1 MELAL
6 YDLSLLIVGGLDLA
20 MAIGLLVNNY
30 AYRHYPVYHRSRVL
44 TAVFFAVF
52 GIGLLLHYHFHWRQT
67 CPPMAMALSLTY
79 FHIAGVAIT
88 WSHTSLLNPRYLSR
102 RVVARDVAFLIIG
115 LSAYWLTTVGVYIF
129 LLHATLM
136 TYDFYSTYY
145 HLNRHSFPTLGK
157 VGGRAIFRWMLLS
170 CHLIIFFGIGSIDI
184 LCPSPKV
191 VSMLSEDAPKI
202 LRTRYP
208 AQFQRSGRV
217 SLPAGDSLIGEFL
230 PQDEFGTRAAVHV
243 SAADEQDTLHG
254 TIWLVIAFNTYPTNQ
269 RLRCTC

>member
-102 RVVARDVAFLIIG
+102 RVVARDAAFLAIG
-115 LSAYWLTTVGVYIF
+115 LPAYWLTTAGVYIF

-170 CHLIIFFGIGSIDI
+170 CHLIIFFGIGSIVFTYLLPTAI
-184 LCPSPKV
+184 WPYSVLLCVGGLVFIYIYYSISEYGTV
-191 VSMLSEDAPKI
+191 IDSATNAVEDAE
-202 LRTRYP
+202 
-208 AQFQRSGRV
+208 
-217 SLPAGDSLIGEFL
+217 D
-230 PQDEFGTRAAVHV
+230 
-243 SAADEQDTLHG
+243 
-254 TIWLVIAFNTYPTNQ
+254 
-269 RLRCTC
+269 

>member
-1 MELAL
+1 M
-6 YDLSLLIVGGLDLA
+6 IVGGLDLA

-102 RVVARDVAFLIIG
+102 RVVARDVAFLAIG
-115 LSAYWLTTVGVYIF
+115 LPAYWLTTVGVYIF

-170 CHLIIFFGIGSIDI
+170 CHLIIFFGIGSIVFTYLLPTAI
-184 LCPSPKV
+184 WPYSVLLCVGGLVFIYIYYSISEYGTV
-191 VSMLSEDAPKI
+191 IDSATNAVEDAE
-202 LRTRYP
+202 
-208 AQFQRSGRV
+208 
-217 SLPAGDSLIGEFL
+217 D
-230 PQDEFGTRAAVHV
+230 
-243 SAADEQDTLHG
+243 
-254 TIWLVIAFNTYPTNQ
+254 
-269 RLRCTC
+269 

>member
-1 MELAL
+1 M
-6 YDLSLLIVGGLDLA
+6 
-20 MAIGLLVNNY
+20 
-30 AYRHYPVYHRSRVL
+30 L

-145 HLNRHSFPTLGK
+145 HLNRHSFPTLGE

-170 CHLIIFFGIGSIDI
+170 CHLIIFFGIGSIVFTYLLPTAI
-184 LCPSPKV
+184 WPYSVLLCVGGLVFIYIYYSISEYGTV
-191 VSMLSEDAPKI
+191 IDSATNAVEDAE
-202 LRTRYP
+202 
-208 AQFQRSGRV
+208 
-217 SLPAGDSLIGEFL
+217 D
-230 PQDEFGTRAAVHV
+230 
-243 SAADEQDTLHG
+243 
-254 TIWLVIAFNTYPTNQ
+254 
-269 RLRCTC
+269 

>member
-6 YDLSLLIVGGLDLA
+6 YDLSLLIVGGLELA

-115 LSAYWLTTVGVYIF
+115 LPAYWLTTVGVYIF

-170 CHLIIFFGIGSIDI
+170 CHLIIFFGIGSIVFTYLLPTAI
-184 LCPSPKV
+184 WPYSVLLCVGGLVFIYIYYSISEYGTV
-191 VSMLSEDAPKI
+191 IDSATNAVEDAE
-202 LRTRYP
+202 
-208 AQFQRSGRV
+208 
-217 SLPAGDSLIGEFL
+217 D
-230 PQDEFGTRAAVHV
+230 
-243 SAADEQDTLHG
+243 
-254 TIWLVIAFNTYPTNQ
+254 
-269 RLRCTC
+269 

>member
-1 MELAL
+1 M
-6 YDLSLLIVGGLDLA
+6 SLLIVGGLDLA

-145 HLNRHSFPTLGK
+145 HLNRHSFPTLGE

-170 CHLIIFFGIGSIDI
+170 CHLIIFFGIGSIVFTYLLPTAI
-184 LCPSPKV
+184 WPYSVLLCVGGLVFIYIYYSISEYGTV
-191 VSMLSEDAPKI
+191 IDSATNAVEDAE
-202 LRTRYP
+202 
-208 AQFQRSGRV
+208 
-217 SLPAGDSLIGEFL
+217 D
-230 PQDEFGTRAAVHV
+230 
-243 SAADEQDTLHG
+243 
-254 TIWLVIAFNTYPTNQ
+254 
-269 RLRCTC
+269 

>member
-6 YDLSLLIVGGLDLA
+6 YDLSLLIVGALDLA

-102 RVVARDVAFLIIG
+102 RVVARDVAFLAIG
-115 LSAYWLTTVGVYIF
+115 LPAYWLTTVGVYIF

-170 CHLIIFFGIGSIDI
+170 CHLIIFFGIGSIVFTYLLPTAI
-184 LCPSPKV
+184 WPYSVLLCVGGLVFIYIYYSISEYGTV
-191 VSMLSEDAPKI
+191 IDSATNAVEDAE
-202 LRTRYP
+202 
-208 AQFQRSGRV
+208 
-217 SLPAGDSLIGEFL
+217 D
-230 PQDEFGTRAAVHV
+230 
-243 SAADEQDTLHG
+243 
-254 TIWLVIAFNTYPTNQ
+254 
-269 RLRCTC
+269 

>member
-1 MELAL
+1 M
-6 YDLSLLIVGGLDLA
+6 IVGGLDLA

-102 RVVARDVAFLIIG
+102 RVVARDVAFLAIG
-115 LSAYWLTTVGVYIF
+115 LPAYWLTAAGVYIF

-145 HLNRHSFPTLGK
+145 HLNRHSFPTLGE

-170 CHLIIFFGIGSIDI
+170 CHLIIFFGIGSIVFTYLLPTAI
-184 LCPSPKV
+184 WPYSVLLCVGGLVFIYIYYSISEYGTV
-191 VSMLSEDAPKI
+191 IDSATNAVEDAK
-202 LRTRYP
+202 
-208 AQFQRSGRV
+208 
-217 SLPAGDSLIGEFL
+217 D
-230 PQDEFGTRAAVHV
+230 
-243 SAADEQDTLHG
+243 
-254 TIWLVIAFNTYPTNQ
+254 
-269 RLRCTC
+269 

>member
-6 YDLSLLIVGGLDLA
+6 YDLSLLIVGALDLA

-145 HLNRHSFPTLGK
+145 HLNRHSFPTLGE

-170 CHLIIFFGIGSIDI
+170 CHLIIFFGIGSIVFTYLLPTAVWPYSVL
-184 LCPSPKV
+184 LCVGGLVFIYIYYSISEYGTV
-191 VSMLSEDAPKI
+191 IDSATNAVEDAE
-202 LRTRYP
+202 
-208 AQFQRSGRV
+208 
-217 SLPAGDSLIGEFL
+217 D
-230 PQDEFGTRAAVHV
+230 
-243 SAADEQDTLHG
+243 
-254 TIWLVIAFNTYPTNQ
+254 
-269 RLRCTC
+269 

>member
-1 MELAL
+1 M
-6 YDLSLLIVGGLDLA
+6 IVGGLDLA

-115 LSAYWLTTVGVYIF
+115 LPAYWLTTVGVYIF

-145 HLNRHSFPTLGK
+145 HRNRHSFPTLGE

-170 CHLIIFFGIGSIDI
+170 CHLIIFFGIGSIVFTYLLPTAVWPYSVL
-184 LCPSPKV
+184 LCVGGLVFIYIYYSISEYGTV
-191 VSMLSEDAPKI
+191 IDSATNAVEDAE
-202 LRTRYP
+202 
-208 AQFQRSGRV
+208 
-217 SLPAGDSLIGEFL
+217 D
-230 PQDEFGTRAAVHV
+230 
-243 SAADEQDTLHG
+243 
-254 TIWLVIAFNTYPTNQ
+254 
-269 RLRCTC
+269 

>member
-1 MELAL
+1 M
-6 YDLSLLIVGGLDLA
+6 SLLIVGGLDLA

-115 LSAYWLTTVGVYIF
+115 LPAYWLTTAGVYIF

-170 CHLIIFFGIGSIDI
+170 CHLIIFFGIGSIVFTYLLPTAI
-184 LCPSPKV
+184 WPYSVLLCVGGLVFIYIYYSISEYGTV
-191 VSMLSEDAPKI
+191 IDSATNAVEDAE
-202 LRTRYP
+202 
-208 AQFQRSGRV
+208 
-217 SLPAGDSLIGEFL
+217 D
-230 PQDEFGTRAAVHV
+230 
-243 SAADEQDTLHG
+243 
-254 TIWLVIAFNTYPTNQ
+254 
-269 RLRCTC
+269 

>member
-145 HLNRHSFPTLGK
+145 HLNRHSFPTLGE

-170 CHLIIFFGIGSIDI
+170 CHLIIFFGIGSIVFTYLLPTAI
-184 LCPSPKV
+184 WPYSVLLCVGGLVFIYIYYSISEYGTV
-191 VSMLSEDAPKI
+191 IDSATNAVEDAE
-202 LRTRYP
+202 
-208 AQFQRSGRV
+208 
-217 SLPAGDSLIGEFL
+217 D
-230 PQDEFGTRAAVHV
+230 
-243 SAADEQDTLHG
+243 
-254 TIWLVIAFNTYPTNQ
+254 
-269 RLRCTC
+269 

>member
-6 YDLSLLIVGGLDLA
+6 YDLSLLIVGALDLA

-170 CHLIIFFGIGSIDI
+170 CHLIIFFGIGSIVFTYLLPTAI
-184 LCPSPKV
+184 WPYSVLLCVGGLVFIYIYYSISEYGTV
-191 VSMLSEDAPKI
+191 IDSATNAVEDAE
-202 LRTRYP
+202 
-208 AQFQRSGRV
+208 
-217 SLPAGDSLIGEFL
+217 D
-230 PQDEFGTRAAVHV
+230 
-243 SAADEQDTLHG
+243 
-254 TIWLVIAFNTYPTNQ
+254 
-269 RLRCTC
+269 

>member
-1 MELAL
+1 MELEL
-6 YDLSLLIVGGLDLA
+6 YDLSLLIVGALDLA

-115 LSAYWLTTVGVYIF
+115 LPTYWLTTAGVYIF

-170 CHLIIFFGIGSIDI
+170 CHLIIFFGIGSIVFTYLLPTAI
-184 LCPSPKV
+184 WPYSVLLCVGGLVFIYIYYSISEYGTV
-191 VSMLSEDAPKI
+191 IDSATNAVEDAE
-202 LRTRYP
+202 
-208 AQFQRSGRV
+208 
-217 SLPAGDSLIGEFL
+217 D
-230 PQDEFGTRAAVHV
+230 
-243 SAADEQDTLHG
+243 
-254 TIWLVIAFNTYPTNQ
+254 
-269 RLRCTC
+269 

>member
-1 MELAL
+1 M
-6 YDLSLLIVGGLDLA
+6 SLLIVGGLDLA

-52 GIGLLLHYHFHWRQT
+52 GIGLLLHYHFHWRQI

-145 HLNRHSFPTLGK
+145 HLNRHSFPTLGE

-170 CHLIIFFGIGSIDI
+170 CHLIIFFGIGSIVFTYLLPTAI
-184 LCPSPKV
+184 WPYSVLLCVGGLVFIYIYYSISEYGTV
-191 VSMLSEDAPKI
+191 IDSATNAVEDAE
-202 LRTRYP
+202 
-208 AQFQRSGRV
+208 
-217 SLPAGDSLIGEFL
+217 D
-230 PQDEFGTRAAVHV
+230 
-243 SAADEQDTLHG
+243 
-254 TIWLVIAFNTYPTNQ
+254 
-269 RLRCTC
+269 

>member
-102 RVVARDVAFLIIG
+102 RVVVRDVAFLAVG
-115 LSAYWLTTVGVYIF
+115 LPAYWLTTVGVYIF

-145 HLNRHSFPTLGK
+145 HLNRHSFPTLGE

-170 CHLIIFFGIGSIDI
+170 CHLIIFFGIGSIVFTYLLPTAI
-184 LCPSPKV
+184 WPYSVLLCVGGLVFIYIYYSISEYGTV
-191 VSMLSEDAPKI
+191 IDSATNAVEDAE
-202 LRTRYP
+202 
-208 AQFQRSGRV
+208 
-217 SLPAGDSLIGEFL
+217 D
-230 PQDEFGTRAAVHV
+230 
-243 SAADEQDTLHG
+243 
-254 TIWLVIAFNTYPTNQ
+254 
-269 RLRCTC
+269 

>member
-115 LSAYWLTTVGVYIF
+115 LPAYWLTTVGVYIF

-170 CHLIIFFGIGSIDI
+170 CHLIIFFGIGSIVFTYLLPTAI
-184 LCPSPKV
+184 WPYSVLLCVGGLVFIYIYYSISEYGTV
-191 VSMLSEDAPKI
+191 IDSATNAVEDAE
-202 LRTRYP
+202 
-208 AQFQRSGRV
+208 
-217 SLPAGDSLIGEFL
+217 D
-230 PQDEFGTRAAVHV
+230 
-243 SAADEQDTLHG
+243 
-254 TIWLVIAFNTYPTNQ
+254 
-269 RLRCTC
+269 

>member
-52 GIGLLLHYHFHWRQT
+52 GIGLLLHYHFHWRQI

-102 RVVARDVAFLIIG
+102 RVVARDAAFLAIG
-115 LSAYWLTTVGVYIF
+115 LPAYWLTTVGVYIF

-170 CHLIIFFGIGSIDI
+170 CHLIIFFGIGSIVFTYLLPTAI
-184 LCPSPKV
+184 WPYSVLLCVGGLVFIYIYYSISEYGTV
-191 VSMLSEDAPKI
+191 IDSATNAVEDAE
-202 LRTRYP
+202 
-208 AQFQRSGRV
+208 
-217 SLPAGDSLIGEFL
+217 D
-230 PQDEFGTRAAVHV
+230 
-243 SAADEQDTLHG
+243 
-254 TIWLVIAFNTYPTNQ
+254 
-269 RLRCTC
+269 

>member
-115 LSAYWLTTVGVYIF
+115 LPAYWLTTVGVYIF

-145 HLNRHSFPTLGK
+145 HLNRHSFPTLGE

-170 CHLIIFFGIGSIDI
+170 CHLIIFFGIGSIVFTYLLPTAI
-184 LCPSPKV
+184 WPYSVLLCVGGLVFIYIYYSISEYGTV
-191 VSMLSEDAPKI
+191 IDSATNAVEDAE
-202 LRTRYP
+202 
-208 AQFQRSGRV
+208 
-217 SLPAGDSLIGEFL
+217 D
-230 PQDEFGTRAAVHV
+230 
-243 SAADEQDTLHG
+243 
-254 TIWLVIAFNTYPTNQ
+254 
-269 RLRCTC
+269 

>member
-1 MELAL
+1 MNYELEL
-6 YDLSLLIVGGLDLA
+6 YDLSLLIVGALDLA

-115 LSAYWLTTVGVYIF
+115 LSAYWLTTAGVYIF

-170 CHLIIFFGIGSIDI
+170 CHLIIFFGIGSIVFTYLLPTAI
-184 LCPSPKV
+184 WPYSVLLCVGGLVFIYIYYSISEYGTIIDSATNAV
-191 VSMLSEDAPKI
+191 EDAE
-202 LRTRYP
+202 
-208 AQFQRSGRV
+208 
-217 SLPAGDSLIGEFL
+217 D
-230 PQDEFGTRAAVHV
+230 
-243 SAADEQDTLHG
+243 
-254 TIWLVIAFNTYPTNQ
+254 
-269 RLRCTC
+269 

>member
-1 MELAL
+1 MDFELAL

-170 CHLIIFFGIGSIDI
+170 CHLIIFFGIGSIVFTYLLPTAI
-184 LCPSPKV
+184 WPYSVLLCVGGLVFIYIYYSISEYGTV
-191 VSMLSEDAPKI
+191 IDSATNAVEDAE
-202 LRTRYP
+202 
-208 AQFQRSGRV
+208 
-217 SLPAGDSLIGEFL
+217 D
-230 PQDEFGTRAAVHV
+230 
-243 SAADEQDTLHG
+243 
-254 TIWLVIAFNTYPTNQ
+254 
-269 RLRCTC
+269 

>member
-1 MELAL
+1 MNYELEL
-6 YDLSLLIVGGLDLA
+6 YDLSLLIVGALDLA

-115 LSAYWLTTVGVYIF
+115 LPAYWLTTVGVYIF

-170 CHLIIFFGIGSIDI
+170 CHLIIFFGIGSIVFTYLLPTAI
-184 LCPSPKV
+184 WPYSVLLCVGGLVFIYIYYSISEYGTV
-191 VSMLSEDAPKI
+191 IDSATNAVEDAE
-202 LRTRYP
+202 
-208 AQFQRSGRV
+208 
-217 SLPAGDSLIGEFL
+217 D
-230 PQDEFGTRAAVHV
+230 
-243 SAADEQDTLHG
+243 
-254 TIWLVIAFNTYPTNQ
+254 
-269 RLRCTC
+269 

>member
-1 MELAL
+1 M
-6 YDLSLLIVGGLDLA
+6 IVGGLDLA

-145 HLNRHSFPTLGK
+145 HLNRHSFPTLGE

-170 CHLIIFFGIGSIDI
+170 CHLIIFFGIGSIVFTYLLPTAI
-184 LCPSPKV
+184 WPYSVLLCVGGLVFIYIYYSISEYGTV
-191 VSMLSEDAPKI
+191 IDSATNAVEDAE
-202 LRTRYP
+202 
-208 AQFQRSGRV
+208 
-217 SLPAGDSLIGEFL
+217 D
-230 PQDEFGTRAAVHV
+230 
-243 SAADEQDTLHG
+243 
-254 TIWLVIAFNTYPTNQ
+254 
-269 RLRCTC
+269 

>member
-1 MELAL
+1 M
-6 YDLSLLIVGGLDLA
+6 IVGGLDLA

-52 GIGLLLHYHFHWRQT
+52 GIGLLLHYHFHWRQI

-115 LSAYWLTTVGVYIF
+115 LPAYWLTTVGVYIF

-170 CHLIIFFGIGSIDI
+170 CHLIIFFGIGSIVFTYLLPTAI
-184 LCPSPKV
+184 WPYSVLLCVGGLVFIYIYYSISEYGTV
-191 VSMLSEDAPKI
+191 IDSATNAVEDAE
-202 LRTRYP
+202 
-208 AQFQRSGRV
+208 
-217 SLPAGDSLIGEFL
+217 D
-230 PQDEFGTRAAVHV
+230 
-243 SAADEQDTLHG
+243 
-254 TIWLVIAFNTYPTNQ
+254 
-269 RLRCTC
+269 

>member
-1 MELAL
+1 M
-6 YDLSLLIVGGLDLA
+6 IVGGLDLA

-115 LSAYWLTTVGVYIF
+115 LPAYWLTTVGVYIF

-170 CHLIIFFGIGSIDI
+170 CHLIIFFGIGSIVFTYLLPTAI
-184 LCPSPKV
+184 WPYSVLLCVGGLVFIYIYYSISEYGTV
-191 VSMLSEDAPKI
+191 IDSATNAVEDAE
-202 LRTRYP
+202 
-208 AQFQRSGRV
+208 
-217 SLPAGDSLIGEFL
+217 D
-230 PQDEFGTRAAVHV
+230 
-243 SAADEQDTLHG
+243 
-254 TIWLVIAFNTYPTNQ
+254 
-269 RLRCTC
+269 

>member
-1 MELAL
+1 M
-6 YDLSLLIVGGLDLA
+6 IVGGLDLA

-170 CHLIIFFGIGSIDI
+170 CHLIIFFGIGSIVFTYLLPTAI
-184 LCPSPKV
+184 WPYSVLLCVGGLVFIYIYYSISEYGTV
-191 VSMLSEDAPKI
+191 IDSATNAVEDAE
-202 LRTRYP
+202 
-208 AQFQRSGRV
+208 
-217 SLPAGDSLIGEFL
+217 D
-230 PQDEFGTRAAVHV
+230 
-243 SAADEQDTLHG
+243 
-254 TIWLVIAFNTYPTNQ
+254 
-269 RLRCTC
+269 

>member
-1 MELAL
+1 M
-6 YDLSLLIVGGLDLA
+6 IVGGLDLA

-115 LSAYWLTTVGVYIF
+115 LPAYWLTTVGVYIF

-145 HLNRHSFPTLGK
+145 HLNRHSFPTLGE

-170 CHLIIFFGIGSIDI
+170 CHLIIFFGIGSIVFTYLLPTAVWPYSVL
-184 LCPSPKV
+184 LCVGGLVFIYIYYSISEYGTV
-191 VSMLSEDAPKI
+191 IDSATNAVEDAE
-202 LRTRYP
+202 
-208 AQFQRSGRV
+208 
-217 SLPAGDSLIGEFL
+217 D
-230 PQDEFGTRAAVHV
+230 
-243 SAADEQDTLHG
+243 
-254 TIWLVIAFNTYPTNQ
+254 
-269 RLRCTC
+269 

>member
-1 MELAL
+1 M
-6 YDLSLLIVGGLDLA
+6 IVGGLDLA

-52 GIGLLLHYHFHWRQT
+52 GIGLLLHYHFHWRQI

-115 LSAYWLTTVGVYIF
+115 LPAYWLTTVGVYIF

-145 HLNRHSFPTLGK
+145 HLNRHSFPTLGE

-170 CHLIIFFGIGSIDI
+170 CHLIIFFGIGSIVFTYLLPTAI
-184 LCPSPKV
+184 WPYSVLLCVGGLVFIYIYYSISEYGTV
-191 VSMLSEDAPKI
+191 IDSATNAVEDAE
-202 LRTRYP
+202 
-208 AQFQRSGRV
+208 
-217 SLPAGDSLIGEFL
+217 D
-230 PQDEFGTRAAVHV
+230 
-243 SAADEQDTLHG
+243 
-254 TIWLVIAFNTYPTNQ
+254 
-269 RLRCTC
+269 

>member
-1 MELAL
+1 M
-6 YDLSLLIVGGLDLA
+6 IVGGLDLA

-115 LSAYWLTTVGVYIF
+115 LPAYWLTAAGVYIF

-145 HLNRHSFPTLGK
+145 HLNRHSFPTLGE

-170 CHLIIFFGIGSIDI
+170 CHLIIFFGIGSIVFTYLLPTAI
-184 LCPSPKV
+184 WPYSVLLCVGGLVFIYIYYSISEYGTV
-191 VSMLSEDAPKI
+191 IDSATNAVEDAE
-202 LRTRYP
+202 
-208 AQFQRSGRV
+208 
-217 SLPAGDSLIGEFL
+217 D
-230 PQDEFGTRAAVHV
+230 
-243 SAADEQDTLHG
+243 
-254 TIWLVIAFNTYPTNQ
+254 
-269 RLRCTC
+269 

>member
-1 MELAL
+1 MNYELEL

-115 LSAYWLTTVGVYIF
+115 LPAYWLTTVGVYIF

-170 CHLIIFFGIGSIDI
+170 CHLIIFFGIGSIVFTYLLPTAI
-184 LCPSPKV
+184 WPYSVLLCVGGLVFIYIYYSISEYGTV
-191 VSMLSEDAPKI
+191 IDSATNAVEDAE
-202 LRTRYP
+202 
-208 AQFQRSGRV
+208 
-217 SLPAGDSLIGEFL
+217 D
-230 PQDEFGTRAAVHV
+230 
-243 SAADEQDTLHG
+243 
-254 TIWLVIAFNTYPTNQ
+254 
-269 RLRCTC
+269 

>member
-115 LSAYWLTTVGVYIF
+115 LPAYWLTTAGVYIF

-170 CHLIIFFGIGSIDI
+170 CHLIIFFGIGSIVFTYLLPTAI
-184 LCPSPKV
+184 WPYSVLLCVGGLVFIYIYYSISEYGTV
-191 VSMLSEDAPKI
+191 IDSATNAVEDAE
-202 LRTRYP
+202 
-208 AQFQRSGRV
+208 
-217 SLPAGDSLIGEFL
+217 D
-230 PQDEFGTRAAVHV
+230 
-243 SAADEQDTLHG
+243 
-254 TIWLVIAFNTYPTNQ
+254 
-269 RLRCTC
+269 

>member
-102 RVVARDVAFLIIG
+102 RVVARDVAFLAIG
-115 LSAYWLTTVGVYIF
+115 LPAYWLTTVGVYIF
-129 LLHATLM
+129 LLHDTLM

-170 CHLIIFFGIGSIDI
+170 CHLIIFFGIGSIVFTYLLPTAI
-184 LCPSPKV
+184 WPYSVLLCVGGLVFIYIYYSISEYGTV
-191 VSMLSEDAPKI
+191 IDSATNAVEDAE
-202 LRTRYP
+202 
-208 AQFQRSGRV
+208 
-217 SLPAGDSLIGEFL
+217 D
-230 PQDEFGTRAAVHV
+230 
-243 SAADEQDTLHG
+243 
-254 TIWLVIAFNTYPTNQ
+254 
-269 RLRCTC
+269 